1 MKHLEPISKFIPQ
14 TQAESKRLQDAE
26 DWALKEYLALSD
38 MQEQRPLTN
47 FEEYIFRRG
56 FEFGL
61 GASNDLKDMVG
72 ELRYWLA
79 SFWLSNE
86 QEPRWQEKYG
96 RDSEYRKKQA
106 ERVRNEHQQS

>member
-1 MKHLEPISKFIPQ
+1 MKHLETTLKYIPS
-14 TQAESKRLQDAE
+14 TQEESKRLQDAE
-26 DWALKEYLALSD
+26 NKALKEYLRLTD

-56 FEFGL
+56 FEYGL
-61 GASNDLKDMVG
+61 GMADDLRDLLENRRPRM
-72 ELRYWLA
+72 A

-96 RDSEYRKKQA
+96 KK
-106 ERVRNEHQQS
+106 RP